1 VLNYIKKKK
10 IKIGILGGSFD
21 PAHIGHLKI
30 SKIAKKKFNLDYIL
44 WIITKKN
51 PFKKK
56 SINSINK
63 RLLFSKNFTKKI
75 KYIKVE
81 FLEKNAKSN
90 KTINLIKFIKKINPS
105 LKVYFI
111 IGADNLINFHKW
123 TKWKEIIKLSKILVF
138 DRNGYKSK
146 ALKSKTFKYMDKNYH
161 KFIKFKKI
169 NVSSS
174 QIRKICYSKNIV

>member
-1 VLNYIKKKK
+1 M
-10 IKIGILGGSFD
+10 
-21 PAHIGHLKI
+21 
-30 SKIAKKKFNLDYIL
+30 
-44 WIITKKN
+44 
-51 PFKKK
+51 
-56 SINSINK
+56 
-63 RLLFSKNFTKKI
+63 
-75 KYIKVE
+75 
-81 FLEKNAKSN
+81 EKNAKSN

>member
-1 VLNYIKKKK
+1 MLNYIKKKK

-105 LKVYFI
+105 LKVYSALTLQAI
-111 IGADNLINFHKW
+111 LL
-123 TKWKEIIKLSKILVF
+123 LS
-138 DRNGYKSK
+138 Y
-146 ALKSKTFKYMDKNYH
+146 
-161 KFIKFKKI
+161 
-169 NVSSS
+169 
-174 QIRKICYSKNIV
+174 